1 MTKKPLSKLSNGK
14 VSKCRKC
21 LIFHPS
27 SKLSNGKVNP
37 EYSKWYYKH
46 NKDNVLT
53 RTRRYKEKHKI
64 ELKRKDRI
72 YQEENKEIIKVKKAE
87 RYQINKKKP
96 SYQKKRKEYSKRT
109 KPQRQKRFNNWY
121 WNKSGKQQM
130 RDYRQSI
137 RWEILEL
144 IAISWK
150 RNIECFCCGLQ
161 EDVKMRTSI
170 LEVEH
175 RLPRS
180 ILRKINVYFKMAT
193 KKLSHK
199 EFLEFYTEKTVD
211 YESMKQ
217 LTPLE
222 IKRHFGI
229 LCMNCNKQVWLHG
242 TCYIKGHKH
251 WKKSSKWLDK
261 KYNVNEYGKVANRK
275 NKTHSLPICEHHG
288 RLKK

>member
-1 MTKKPLSKLSNGK
+1 MTKRKQQNNNRKKPPSVLPNGK
-14 VSKCRKC
+14 K
-21 LIFHPS
+21 
-27 SKLSNGKVNP
+27 NP
-37 EYSKWYYKH
+37 EYSKWYYELHKERILARA
-46 NKDNVLT
+46 K
-53 RTRRYKEKHKI
+53 RYKKKNKI
-64 ELKRKDRI
+64 ELKRKNQI
-72 YQEENKEIIKVKKAE
+72 YAEKNRETIKVKKAE
-87 RYQINKKKP
+87 RHQRNKKNP
-96 SYQKKRKEYSKRT
+96 SYQKKQKEYSRKT
-109 KPQRQKRFNNWY
+109 KPQRQIRWKKWY
-121 WNKSGKQQM
+121 WGKGKQHM
-130 RDYRQSI
+130 RDHKQSI
-137 RWEILEL
+137 RWQILVL
-144 IAISWK
+144 IASSWK
-150 RNIECFCCGLQ
+150 RNVECFCCGLQ

-180 ILRKINVYFKMAT
+180 VMKLKNVYFRVMMKQ
-193 KKLSHK
+193 LSHK

>member
-1 MTKKPLSKLSNGK
+1 MTKKPSSVLPNGK
-14 VSKCRKC
+14 K
-21 LIFHPS
+21 
-27 SKLSNGKVNP
+27 NP
-37 EYSKWYYKH
+37 EYSKWYYEHHKESI
-46 NKDNVLT
+46 LA
-53 RTRRYKEKHKI
+53 RARRYKEKHKI
-64 ELKRKDRI
+64 ELKRKNQI
-72 YQEENKEIIKVKKAE
+72 YVEKNRERIKVKKAE
-87 RYQINKKKP
+87 RHQINKKKP
-96 SYQKKRKEYSKRT
+96 SYQKQQKEYSKKTRL
-109 KPQRQKRFNNWY
+109 QRQKRWNRWY
-121 WNKSGKQQM
+121 WSKSGKQQM
-130 RDYRQSI
+130 RDHKQSI
-137 RWEILEL
+137 RWRILVL
-144 IAISWK
+144 IASSWK
-150 RNIECFCCGLQ
+150 RNVECFCCGLQ

-180 ILRKINVYFKMAT
+180 ILRKINVYFKVAT

-229 LCMNCNKQVWLHG
+229 LCMNCNKQVWLYG

-261 KYNVNEYGKVANRK
+261 TYGVNEYAKKANHQK
-275 NKTHSLPICEHHG
+275 KG